1 MGGFFQ
7 RRSRPTTGRI
17 RLWNGGFF
25 DYCLWWSVS
34 WLVGC
39 ALLYG
44 LAHRYAVRVTWP
56 AAIGVWLAGVALLG
70 VIVETIMSRRQV
82 RRVVF
87 QKIIHALLL
96 CLLLSGLC
104 GSPVAGVVYFLA
116 R

>member
-7 RRSRPTTGRI
+7 RGSRSTSHI

-34 WLVGC
+34 WMVGC
-39 ALLYG
+39 ALLFG

-70 VIVETIMSRRQV
+70 VIVEIIMSRRQV
-82 RRVVF
+82 RRVVL
-87 QKIIHALLL
+87 QKIIHALLV

-104 GSPVAGVVYFLA
+104 GSPVAGIVYFFA